1 MALIH
6 GRSAEGEEV
15 KSTNPVLIGAKDI
28 NGNAILLT
36 TDAEGKLRVATDLE
50 IASVTATDVTIH
62 DPTTPGN
69 KLKINAD
76 GSLPVQL
83 SGRYLQYSILAATA
97 PDNVDYFIGI
107 DGVKRIWGGSTVTP
121 FPLGQCSLVE
131 IILKNNYDKALI
143 NVQLLFTAV
152 STPMS
157 TSVSALPNLFS
168 SAASHLSAGAKRD
181 FRVATTPE
189 LGYLAA
195 GVVIKFTQNISP
207 TTGSLDAYMMGR
219 QV

>member
-1 MALIH
+1 VLKLALIH

-15 KSTNPVLIGAKDI
+15 KNTNPVLIGAKDI

-83 SGRYLQYSILAATA
+83 SGSNMEYYGATIDA
-97 PDNVDYFIGI
+97 RPD
-107 DGVKRIWGGSTVTP
+107 
-121 FPLGQCSLVE
+121 
-131 IILKNNYDKALI
+131 
-143 NVQLLFTAV
+143 
-152 STPMS
+152 
-157 TSVSALPNLFS
+157 
-168 SAASHLSAGAKRD
+168 
-181 FRVATTPE
+181 
-189 LGYLAA
+189 
-195 GVVIKFTQNISP
+195 P
-207 TTGSLDAYMMGR
+207 TTVPVGASFTIVDTSETWLSNGTTW
-219 QV
+219 VVF

>member
-6 GRSAEGEEV
+6 GRSAEGEEA

-83 SGRYLQYSILAATA
+83 SGSITSIASAPVVGSKTVTATA
-97 PDNVDYFIGI
+97 AELFAGASVKANRRKLIIRNEDPVLRLRIGPS
-107 DGVKRIWGGSTVTP
+107 GVTQQNGYPIEPGGT
-121 FPLGQCSLVE
+121 LE
-131 IILKNNYDKALI
+131 IQFDPG
-143 NVQLLFTAV
+143 TAV
-152 STPMS
+152 AVYGISEGVALNV
-157 TSVSALPNLFS
+157 SVME
-168 SAASHLSAGAKRD
+168 
-181 FRVATTPE
+181 V
-189 LGYLAA
+189 
-195 GVVIKFTQNISP
+195 
-207 TTGSLDAYMMGR
+207 
-219 QV
+219 